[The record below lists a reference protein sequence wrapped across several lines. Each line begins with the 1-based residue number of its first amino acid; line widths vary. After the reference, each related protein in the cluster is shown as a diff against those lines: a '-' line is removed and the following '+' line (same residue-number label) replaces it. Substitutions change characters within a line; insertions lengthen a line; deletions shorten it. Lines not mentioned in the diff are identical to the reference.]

1 MITIYG
7 SLTSRATRNLWV
19 LEELG
24 LPYELQKV
32 NLADGSHKK
41 PEYLAIHP
49 GGKIPAMRDSDGDVR
64 MSESFAINLY
74 LAQRYGA
81 GKLWP
86 ADPAGQA
93 GCLQWSMW
101 AATEAEMPI
110 VAVVV
115 EKLFKPAEKKDEA
128 TITRNTER
136 FTPEVKYVDSYLA
149 GREYLVGN
157 SFTIADLNVACILG
171 SLNRIGFDLAPY
183 PNLARWLKACVSR
196 PANQK
201 VAAMPRT

>member
-7 SLTSRATRNLWV
+7 SLTSRATRNLWA

-24 LPYELQKV
+24 LPYKLEKISLQ
-32 NLADGSHKK
+32 DGAHKK
-41 PEYLAIHP
+41 PEFLAIHP
-49 GGKIPAMRDSDGDVR
+49 GAKIPAMTDSDGDVA
-64 MSESFAINLY
+64 MSESFAINMY

-86 ADPAGQA
+86 SSPADQA
-93 GCLQWSMW
+93 RVLQWCLW
-101 AATEAEMPI
+101 AATEVEMPI

-115 EKLFKPAEKKDEA
+115 EKVFKPADKKDEA
-128 TITRNTER
+128 TIARNIER
-136 FTPEVKYVDSYLA
+136 FTPELKYIDGVLSGKD
-149 GREYLVGN
+149 YLVGN
-157 SFTIADLNVACILG
+157 SFTLADLNCAAILG
-171 SLNRIGFDLAPY
+171 SLNRIGFDLTPY
-183 PNLARWLKACVSR
+183 PNLARWLKATTSR